1 MTHIIC
7 VKTYKKFGLGAQIGV
22 GTLVCLMYT
31 HYVNNYNI
39 IIIILQNM
47 KLRSSSLSTS
57 IEVING
63 GQNIVILPI
72 RKGSVSQI
80 TSQFEVNTHNL
91 EKYYTAVPRLT

>member
-1 MTHIIC
+1 
-7 VKTYKKFGLGAQIGV
+7 
-22 GTLVCLMYT
+22 
-31 HYVNNYNI
+31 
-39 IIIILQNM
+39 M

-91 EKYYTAVPRLT
+91 EKYYLHIILNLYIYIYIYIYQIARVVIRSISIDFY